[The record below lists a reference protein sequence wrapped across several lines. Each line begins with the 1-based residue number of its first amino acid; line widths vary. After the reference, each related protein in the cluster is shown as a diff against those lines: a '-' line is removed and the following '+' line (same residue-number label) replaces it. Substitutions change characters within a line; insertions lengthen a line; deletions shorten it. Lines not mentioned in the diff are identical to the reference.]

1 MVAGRTGAEA
11 DGAGDFDFFA
21 GDLDLHVSPS
31 ESELIKG
38 WAANWLLQPASLRPI
53 VKVDG

>member
-1 MVAGRTGAEA
+1 MVAGTGAEA